1 MKKLEFHESLKDIP
15 LMPLHERDALADDIA
30 KHKQLF
36 PIILLGGKIIDGR
49 NRYLACLSRNIEP
62 KTIELNPVDTGSFIA
77 SANYFRKHWTTQER
91 SHFAAMMSLSSEI
104 GNPETSVETNAPNGA
119 IRGVEPQI
127 TQEKAAE
134 VMGVSRR
141 SVQRAKSKIKG
152 TDKKTASK
160 VSKQQGVDKDV
171 RDANGVPLPEAALP
185 YWNRKTEVTEII
197 NQIHAAKRKVEGIPK
212 DDPLYAN
219 VGLSGV
225 VSDLKSAVNRLTAA
239 IPAYVCPYCKGVKPD
254 KCKPCKGK
262 GVVSKYFWD
271 TAVPKEMKPE
281 RPF

>member
-77 SANYFRKHWTTQER
+77 SANYFRKHWSTQER
-91 SHFAAMMSLSSEI
+91 SHFAALMSLESER
-104 GNPETSVETNAPNGA
+104 GSPESNASNEAIPSVEP
-119 IRGVEPQI
+119 PI
-127 TQEKAAE
+127 TQEKAAKAL
-134 VMGVSRR
+134 GVSRS
-141 SVQRAKSKIKG
+141 SVQRAKAKIEGKKREPK
-152 TDKKTASK
+152 DKK
-160 VSKQQGVDKDV
+160 
-171 RDANGVPLPEAALP
+171 NGQVPTDSLGTPIPDGAIA
-185 YWNRKTEVTEII
+185 YWNRKSEVTEII
-197 NQIHAAKRKVEGIPK
+197 NAVHAAKRKVEGIPK

-239 IPAYVCPYCKGVKPD
+239 IPAYVCPYCKGEKPD

-262 GVVSKYFWD
+262 GVVSKYFYD

-281 RPF
+281 MPF